1 MSRATVKANALLQR
15 FNIHMPPIDPEAIAI
30 SLGISVDKLPFSQ
43 ELSGVLVRSPER
55 TAIGI
60 NKNRPK
66 KRQRFSIAHEL
77 GHYVLEHNGEL
88 FVDQTVLNKRDT
100 KSQIAVDPQEI
111 EANAFAANL
120 LMPQHMMLDA
130 LFETAGSNHN
140 ITRSALIEQ
149 MAKKFN
155 VSNAAMEYRLINLGF
170 VPVA

>member
-1 MSRATVKANALLQR
+1 MSRATDKANALLQR
-15 FNIHMPPIDPEAIAI
+15 LNVHAPPIDPELIAA
-30 SLGISVDKLPFSQ
+30 SLGIPVDKLPFSP

-60 NKNRPK
+60 NKNHPK

-77 GHYVLEHNGEL
+77 GHYVLEHKGEL
-88 FVDQTVLNKRDT
+88 FVDQTVLNKRDE

-130 LFETAGSNHN
+130 LVETAGSNNN
-140 ITRSALIEQ
+140 ITRAVLIEQ

-170 VPVA
+170 IPAA